1 MDAKVIIYGLC
12 LVAIIAG
19 ASFWSYTMGI
29 DDAQKDVISARQQ
42 SAVAEEGIKQA
53 KAWLTARKEASALL
67 AASRVIERDNLALR
81 TEVDA
86 IKSKRKDIAK
96 VFQSSVDRARTETA
110 GMSFPKIQLSTG
122 EQFKNAKIQ
131 SVDKEIT
138 VFQHAEG
145 VSKVPTRALPPDL
158 LDRLRYDSIP
168 GVGGGRPTSGTKGG
182 SA

>member
-1 MDAKVIIYGLC
+1 
-12 LVAIIAG
+12 
-19 ASFWSYTMGI
+19 
-29 DDAQKDVISARQQ
+29 
-42 SAVAEEGIKQA
+42 
-53 KAWLTARKEASALL
+53 
-67 AASRVIERDNLALR
+67 
-81 TEVDA
+81 
-86 IKSKRKDIAK
+86 
-96 VFQSSVDRARTETA
+96 
-110 GMSFPKIQLSTG
+110 MSFPKIQLSTG